1 VESSTGFE
9 FEAIGIIHS
18 PFKEKFGIP
27 RQAGLVPGI
36 NGVLE
41 LLPPFNRPEAVA
53 ELDGYSH
60 LWIQFV
66 FHHAQRQQWQPTV
79 RPPRLGGNRRV
90 GVFASRAPFRPNPI
104 GLSVVALE
112 RIVAEPGRVELH
124 LSGIDM
130 VDGTPVLDVKPYVPY
145 VDSISEARSGF
156 ADAPPPPRLQVRF
169 SERAEQ
175 QLRERADGNELR
187 MTIERLLELDPRPAY
202 QEQTERLYGF
212 RLYDFDLRW
221 RVVDGCAEV
230 MELGANGQ
238 GGPE

>member
-1 VESSTGFE
+1 VTTKTQFE

-41 LLPPFNRPEAVA
+41 LLPPYNRPETVA

-66 FHHAQRQQWQPTV
+66 FHQSQREQWQPTV

-112 RIVAEPGRVELH
+112 KVIAEPGRVELQ

-130 VDGTPVLDVKPYVPY
+130 VDGTPVLDIKPYLPY
-145 VDSISEARSGF
+145 ADSLPQARSGF
-156 ADAPPPPRLQVRF
+156 APGEPEAKLQVRF
-169 SERAEQ
+169 SAHAERQLQ
-175 QLRERADGNELR
+175 QRQDGAALHQVI
-187 MTIERLLELDPRPAY
+187 MQLLELDPRPAY
-202 QEQTERLYGF
+202 SGDQDGEREYGF

-221 RVVDGCAEV
+221 RVQDGCAEV
-230 MELGANGQ
+230 LELKEAG
-238 GGPE
+238 

>member
-1 VESSTGFE
+1 VESKTRFE
-9 FEAIGIIHS
+9 FEAIGIIRS

-36 NGVLE
+36 GGVLE
-41 LLPPFNRPEAVA
+41 LLPPYNRPETVA

-66 FHHAQRQQWQPTV
+66 FHQAQREQWQPTV

-90 GVFASRAPFRPNPI
+90 GVFASRAPYRPNSI
-104 GLSVVALE
+104 GLSVVTLE
-112 RIVAEPGRVELH
+112 RVVAEPGRVELH
-124 LSGIDM
+124 LSGVDM

-145 VDSISEARSGF
+145 VDSIPGARSGF
-156 ADAPPPPRLQVRF
+156 ADVPPPASLQVRF
-169 SERAEQ
+169 SGRAEQ
-175 QLRERADGNELR
+175 QLQERPDGEELR
-187 MTIERLLELDPRPAY
+187 TLIEQLLALDPRPAY
-202 QEQTERLYGF
+202 QEQGERIYGF

-230 MELGANGQ
+230 VELKAAGK
-238 GGPE
+238 GGSE

>member
-1 VESSTGFE
+1 VATKTQFE

-41 LLPPFNRPEAVA
+41 LLPPYNRPETVA

-66 FHHAQRQQWQPTV
+66 FHQSQREQWQPTV

-112 RIVAEPGRVELH
+112 KVIAEPGRVELQ

-130 VDGTPVLDVKPYVPY
+130 VDGTPVLDIKPYIPY
-145 VDSISEARSGF
+145 ADSLPQARSGF
-156 ADAPPPPRLQVRF
+156 APAEPEAKLQVRF
-169 SERAEQ
+169 SEQAQQ
-175 QLRERADGNELR
+175 QLQRRPDGDALR
-187 MTIERLLELDPRPAY
+187 PVIMQLLELDPRPAY
-202 QEQTERLYGF
+202 SDDKTREREYGF

-221 RVVDGCAEV
+221 RVQDGCAEV
-230 MELGANGQ
+230 LELKEAG
-238 GGPE
+238 

>member
-1 VESSTGFE
+1 VKSERHFE
-9 FEAIGIIHS
+9 FEAIGIIRS

-27 RQAGLVPGI
+27 RQPGLVPGAG
-36 NGVLE
+36 GVLE
-41 LLPPFNRPEAVA
+41 LLPPFNRPETVA

-60 LWIQFV
+60 LWVQFV
-66 FHHAQRQQWQPTV
+66 FHQSLREQWQPTV

-112 RIVAEPGRVELH
+112 KVIAEPGRVELQ

-145 VDSISEARSGF
+145 VDSIPAARSGF
-156 ADAPPPPRLQVRF
+156 ADAAPPASLNVRF
-169 SERAEQ
+169 AERVEQ
-175 QLRERADGNELR
+175 QLRERPEGEELR
-187 MTIERLLELDPRPAY
+187 TLIEQLLALDPRPAY
-202 QEQTERLYGF
+202 QEQGERVYGF

-221 RVVDGCAEV
+221 RVIDGCAEV
-230 MELGANGQ
+230 VELNTVVSKK
-238 GGPE
+238 

>member
-1 VESSTGFE
+1 VTTKTQFE

-41 LLPPFNRPEAVA
+41 LLPPYNRPETVA

-66 FHHAQRQQWQPTV
+66 FHQSQREQWQPTV

-112 RIVAEPGRVELH
+112 KVIAEPGRVELQ

-130 VDGTPVLDVKPYVPY
+130 VDGTPVLDIKPYIPY
-145 VDSISEARSGF
+145 ADSLPQARSGF
-156 ADAPPPPRLQVRF
+156 APAEPEAKLQVRF
-169 SERAEQ
+169 SEQAQQ
-175 QLRERADGNELR
+175 QLQRRPDGDALR
-187 MTIERLLELDPRPAY
+187 PVIMQLLELDPRPAY
-202 QEQTERLYGF
+202 SDDKTREREYGF

-221 RVVDGCAEV
+221 RVQDGCAEV
-230 MELGANGQ
+230 LELK
-238 GGPE
+238 EVD